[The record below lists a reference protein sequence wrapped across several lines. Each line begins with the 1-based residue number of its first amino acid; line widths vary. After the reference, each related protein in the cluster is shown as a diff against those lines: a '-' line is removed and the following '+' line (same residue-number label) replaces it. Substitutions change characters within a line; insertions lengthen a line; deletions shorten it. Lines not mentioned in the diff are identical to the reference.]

1 MLMFRKMGAVKMKKT
16 NRLVKQLLTAALAA
30 LLCVVPVQSVSA
42 AKTRGLDLSSLLG
55 GMDLSGLADLLGG
68 GGTDSS
74 ALSGAGGVMELLNLL
89 QTHAI
94 KDCTIAAIPDKT
106 YTGDE
111 IKPTLNIT
119 YEGPRLR
126 KGTDYT
132 VTYSNNIKVGTAKCK
147 ITGKGNYTGT
157 KTVSFK
163 IIKASSSNSSGKTS
177 SGKTS
182 SGKTSSGK
190 TSSGKTSSGSTS
202 SNKTS
207 DKKDTTSTTSK
218 KFTVKV
224 STASVT
230 YSGTAKKPS
239 VTVTAGGKKV
249 ASSNYT
255 VTYKDN
261 KKVGKATVTVKGKG
275 DYKNYTGEATFK
287 ITLKKTTLSGASS
300 SEEGSLKCSWKKDSQ
315 ADGYQIEYCTNKSF
329 KNTSKKVKVTDGA
342 TTTYTITKLT
352 SGKNYY
358 VRIRSYKKVGNIN
371 WYSEWCAA
379 KSVKVK

>member
-1 MLMFRKMGAVKMKKT
+1 MRIFRKMGAVKMKKT

-42 AKTRGLDLSSLLG
+42 AKTRGMDLSSLLG

-119 YEGPRLR
+119 YEGTRLR

-132 VTYSNNIKVGTAKCK
+132 VTYSNNVKVGTAKCK

-163 IIKASSSNSSGKTS
+163 IVKASSGS
-177 SGKTS
+177 S

-190 TSSGKTSSGSTS
+190 TSSGKTSSGSS
-202 SNKTS
+202 SSGKTS
-207 DKKDTTSTTSK
+207 DKKDSTSTTSK

-249 ASSNYT
+249 TSSNYT

-261 KKVGKATVTVKGKG
+261 TKVGKATVTVKGKG

-329 KNTSKKVKVTDGA
+329 KNTSKKVKVTDGS
-342 TTTYTITKLT
+342 TTTYTIMKLT

>member
-1 MLMFRKMGAVKMKKT
+1 MKKHFK
-16 NRLVKQLLTAALAA
+16 RRKFLLTAVLAGM
-30 LLCVVPVQSVSA
+30 LCLMSTQGIRA
-42 AKTRGLDLSSLLG
+42 AGLKGLDLSSLLG
-55 GMDLSGLADLLGG
+55 GLDLNGLTELLGG
-68 GGTDSS
+68 GDSE
-74 ALSGAGGVMELLNLL
+74 ALSGAGGVMELLGMLS
-89 QTHAI
+89 THAI

-119 YEGPRLR
+119 YDGTRLR

-132 VTYSNNIKVGTAKCK
+132 VTYTNNIKVGTAKCK
-147 ITGKGNYTGT
+147 ITGKGNFTGT

-163 IIKASSSNSSGKTS
+163 IVKASSGSSSSGKKSSGKTS
-177 SGKTS
+177 SKTS
-182 SGKTSSGK
+182 SSKTSS
-190 TSSGKTSSGSTS
+190 SKTSSGSTS
-202 SNKTS
+202 SGKTG
-207 DKKDTTSTTSK
+207 KKDSASTTSK

-224 STASVT
+224 TSASVT

-239 VTVTAGGKKV
+239 VKVTAGGKTV

-261 KKVGKATVTVKGKG
+261 KNVGKATVTVKGKG
-275 DYKNYTGEATFK
+275 DYKNYTGEAVFR
-287 ITLKKTTLSGASS
+287 ITLKKTALSGASS
-300 SEEGSLKCSWKKDSQ
+300 PEEASLKCSWKKDSQ
-315 ADGYQIEYCTNKSF
+315 ADGYQLEYCTNKSF
-329 KNTSKKVKVTDGA
+329 KNTSKTVKVTDGSA
-342 TTTYTITKLT
+342 TTYTITKLT

-358 VRIRSYKKVGNIN
+358 VRLRSYKKVGSVN